1 MRFKTLKNR
10 FVGAHIDKVHGSVR
24 ENRDYIRKEGKW
36 AETPKVETRVEGTF
50 YEFGTPPISR

>member
-24 ENRDYIRKEGKW
+24 ENRDYIRKEGC
-36 AETPKVETRVEGTF
+36 G
-50 YEFGTPPISR
+50 YERELK